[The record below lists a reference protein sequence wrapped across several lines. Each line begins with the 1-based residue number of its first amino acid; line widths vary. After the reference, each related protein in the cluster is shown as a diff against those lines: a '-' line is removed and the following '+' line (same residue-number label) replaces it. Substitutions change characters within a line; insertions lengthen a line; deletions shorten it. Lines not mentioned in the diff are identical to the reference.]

1 MNTAFTPDSK
11 LHDLIPLLCSLSRVH
26 TVYLMRQVSTNRT
39 QTYTGGLSISIKPET
54 REVLSL
60 LVISHEEV
68 ADPMHLQ
75 HRLLNKTQGRYEVF
89 NIHLTL
95 REANSRIHWGSAFLN
110 RVLRECLLLYR
121 EDQRLE
127 LPAGYLQHPQ
137 VYTRIATH
145 WNTRL
150 QRARYFETKA
160 VDCEDPQSNYG
171 KYLLLQQAVQQACLG
186 LIYVFWEYQPSCF
199 ALPYLLHLCEHFCD
213 LPQILY
219 PKRSFRSHRVYTL
232 LCHASYNLH
241 EKTGRD
247 TIDTDAYKAE
257 QLTYRFIKAARQR
270 AEEKLREL
278 KKLHHTPSKTITY
291 EKETDTGTAECT

>member
-1 MNTAFTPDSK
+1 MNTAFTTDSD
-11 LHDLIPLLCSLSRVH
+11 LHDLIPLLCSLIRVH
-26 TVYLMRQVSTNRT
+26 TVYLMRQVTTSRT
-39 QTYTGGLSISIKPET
+39 QTYTGGLSIPIKPVT

-68 ADPMHLQ
+68 ADPMHIQ
-75 HRLLNKTQGRYEVF
+75 HSLFNKTQGRYEVF
-89 NIHLTL
+89 SIHFTL
-95 REANSRIHWGSAFLN
+95 REANSRINWGNTFLN
-110 RVLRECLLLYR
+110 RVLRECKLLYR

-127 LPAGYLQHPQ
+127 LPAGELLHPQ
-137 VYTRIATH
+137 VYARIANH

-150 QRARYFETKA
+150 QRARYFETKS

-171 KYLLLQQAVQQACLG
+171 KYLLLQQAAQQACLG

-219 PKRSFRSHRVYTL
+219 PKRSFRSHQVYTQ

-247 TIDTDAYKAE
+247 AIDTDAYKAE
-257 QLTYRFIKAARQR
+257 QLTYRFIKAARQL
-270 AEEKLREL
+270 AEEKLCEL
-278 KKLHHTPSKTITY
+278 KKLHHTPSKTISY
-291 EKETDTGTAECT
+291 ENETHTNTAE

>member
-1 MNTAFTPDSK
+1 MNTAFTTNSD

-39 QTYTGGLSISIKPET
+39 QTYTGGLSIPIKPDT
-54 REVLSL
+54 REVLTL
-60 LVISHEEV
+60 LVISHEQV
-68 ADPMHLQ
+68 ADPMHIQ
-75 HRLLNKTQGRYEVF
+75 HSLLNKTQGRYEVF
-89 NIHLTL
+89 SIHLTL
-95 REANSRIHWGSAFLN
+95 REANSRINWGSTFLN
-110 RVLRECLLLYR
+110 RVLRECKLLYR
-121 EDQRLE
+121 EDQQLE
-127 LPAGYLQHPQ
+127 LPVSDLQHPQ
-137 VYTRIATH
+137 VYARIATH

-150 QRARYFETKA
+150 QRAHYFETKA

-219 PKRSFRSHRVYTL
+219 PKRSFRSHQVYTQ

-247 TIDTDAYKAE
+247 TSDADAHKAE
-257 QLTYRFIKAARQR
+257 QLTYRFIKAARQL

-278 KKLHHTPSKTITY
+278 KQRHHTPFQTSTY
-291 EKETDTGTAECT
+291 ENETHTNTAE